1 MHISI
6 NERNAL
12 KLLAD
17 AFSNRTTFLTEL
29 MQNARRAGASYVRF
43 LLDSTSNT
51 LLVEDDGCGVDDF
64 GALLRLCESGW
75 SEAVQESDAPYG
87 VGFLSAIMASE
98 HFEVTSKRGT
108 LVADTDQLLAGHPAA
123 VTSDTVVSGTRI
135 TLKLRHRIDRLGA
148 QLAEFA
154 TGFPIDV
161 YFNGTRM
168 SRPVSVDN
176 TRYTTEIP
184 GVGVLTWTGH
194 DGGVT
199 TLLQGLP
206 VRVESRSYSY
216 NSAYNPQWG
225 LHLDPHL
232 YRGRMPDRE
241 VVLDLVWEDIKD
253 AIYAAQDELIT
264 HAFKQSHGAPSKDL
278 YVMVAGRAGT
288 QHLIQ
293 EVTVIPPGIFSY
305 LHSAPDEID
314 NPCRTAREWL
324 SRHSESVTRDDDFK
338 YVRSCTLDDGNE
350 IAAMRVLHDNGVL
363 VAGCALPAW
372 AEAHTLNWYEV
383 EAVTTNTPIIRTIG
397 VGGYGRMD
405 VCQCDS
411 VTVRLLDDEGNLL
424 LETVEDGF
432 CPLIDGTLYLT
443 NNTTRPSWSF
453 FKQDDTLWDSDRDQ
467 WDDDAIQH
475 CVDVFTRELE
485 LALGSDPVE
494 LVVAAC
500 NEANRTELYGKR
512 YTVLFTPRGAAVV
525 DASAADQKF
534 SEAVA
539 LLEQVLRNRDVPDSL
554 ADAITALLVE
564 VPHGQ
569 A

>member
-108 LVADTDQLLAGHPAA
+108 LVADTDQLLAGQPAA

-148 QLAEFA
+148 QLADVA
-154 TGFPIDV
+154 VGFPIDV
-161 YFNGTRM
+161 YFNGTCM
-168 SRPVSVDN
+168 SRHVSTNN
-176 TRYTTEIP
+176 TPYTTEIP

-206 VRVESRSYSY
+206 VRVESQSYSY
-216 NSAYNPQWG
+216 NTAYNPQWG

-241 VVLDLVWEDIKD
+241 VVLDLVWEDIKG
-253 AIYAAQDELIT
+253 AIYTAQDELIT
-264 HAFKQSHGAPSKDL
+264 HAFKQSGGAPSKAL
-278 YVMVAGRAGT
+278 YVLVASRPGT
-288 QHLIQ
+288 RHLIQ

-314 NPCRTAREWL
+314 TLCRPARAWL
-324 SRHSESVTRDDDFK
+324 SRHDESVTRDSDFK
-338 YVRSCTLDDGNE
+338 YVRSCTLDNGDE
-350 IAAMRVLHDNGVL
+350 IAAMRVLHDNGTL
-363 VAGCALPAW
+363 VTGCALPAW
-372 AEAHTLNWYEV
+372 AEAHVLNWYEV
-383 EAVTTNTPIIRTIG
+383 EIVTTNTPIIRTIS
-397 VGGYGRMD
+397 VGSYGRMD

-424 LETVEDGF
+424 LETVEDDF

-453 FKQDDTLWDSDRDQ
+453 FQQDDTLWDGDRDQ

-564 VPHGQ
+564 VPRGQ